1 MSDDSAPGWR
11 PIETA
16 PRDGTP
22 ILVWRP
28 RVQGP
33 CVAIWNGEPPIENMV
48 TCPES
53 GKCWVAEWWMPL
65 DALPSPERGA

>member
-1 MSDDSAPGWR
+1 MASDGWR

-16 PRDGTP
+16 PRDGTR

-28 RVQGP
+28 RVGGP
-33 CVAIWNGEPPIENMV
+33 CVAVWNGEWPTPHMV

-53 GKCWVAEWWMPL
+53 GKCWIGEWWMPL
-65 DALPSPERGA
+65 DAIPAPPKDAADG